1 MARND
6 RAVINTLCN
15 PVSTD
20 VQCMHYCDTAALHKY
35 SALVCSRPDHNGQ
48 SVQFDYY
55 PANTH
60 RLPGKSANVC
70 MQLATDTAREIARA
84 RVQRIVVYRELRVT
98 FQTRSLWYDIRL
110 KKSLKFSQECLE
122 CRREN
127 YFEILYTCVFYV
139 RGYGGT
145 KLRS

>member
-1 MARND
+1 
-6 RAVINTLCN
+6 
-15 PVSTD
+15 
-20 VQCMHYCDTAALHKY
+20 MHYCDTAALHKY

-122 CRREN
+122 DVKIISKYYTRVFSTCEVTEIRS
-127 YFEILYTCVFYV
+127 FEVDASMALALVKV
-139 RGYGGT
+139 RCE
-145 KLRS
+145 